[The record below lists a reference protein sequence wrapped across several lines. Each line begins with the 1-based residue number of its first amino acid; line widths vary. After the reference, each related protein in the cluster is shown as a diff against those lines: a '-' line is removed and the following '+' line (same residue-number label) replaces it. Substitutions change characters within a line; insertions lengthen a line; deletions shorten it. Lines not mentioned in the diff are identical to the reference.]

1 MSPLLE
7 TENWKLGAG
16 FLRPKMRISSVF
28 ENKTSL
34 CQKQP
39 I

>member
-16 FLRPKMRISSVF
+16 FLRPSMRTSVF